1 MKIAVFGLGY
11 VGTVSA
17 ACLADMGHEVIGLDV
32 NPIKVEIINHKKSPI
47 IEKDI
52 SELVE
57 QMVSQGRLH
66 ATTEIEKALLGVNL
80 VYICVGTPNEDD
92 GSLSTQAIVR
102 TCESIAA
109 SMSLMAEY
117 PVIILRS
124 TVMPGTTEDL
134 VIPTLERISNKKAGV
149 DFGVCFNP
157 EFLREG
163 TSIFDF
169 YNPPQTVIGTRDDR
183 TNQVVSGIYQP
194 LQAPLVK
201 TEIKVAEMIKI
212 VCNVYH
218 ALKITFA
225 NEIGN
230 VCKQYGIDSHHV
242 MDIFC
247 NDKKLNISPAY
258 LKPGYAFGGSC
269 LPKDI
274 HGLLYLARQ
283 TNVEL
288 PVIESILPSNELQI
302 RTAMNMIIKTG
313 KKKIGFLGLSFKEG
327 TDDLRSSAQ
336 VELIE
341 RLIGKG
347 FDICVYDQNVSIAR
361 LIGANK
367 AYIEKEIPHIST
379 LMTNSIQKVLETCDV
394 IVVANKEKAFEKVV
408 EMVKPNQMIID
419 LVRISQDV
427 ELQGGVYSGLSW

>member
-1 MKIAVFGLGY
+1 
-11 VGTVSA
+11 
-17 ACLADMGHEVIGLDV
+17 
-32 NPIKVEIINHKKSPI
+32 
-47 IEKDI
+47 
-52 SELVE
+52 
-57 QMVSQGRLH
+57 MVSQGRLH